1 MCGAVIPP
9 QIDKLHRKQRSL
21 RSRRLEVVGT
31 RKNGRARRRHARVTR
46 SLVSPVSPVSPVLSF
61 ARYQAPATQARNNEK
76 LLKQLF
82 RACISCTFPVTW
94 RRLPDEHVLVQRSK
108 QSQPLNP
115 PIMTPI
121 IRRYPRPGR
130 IFGDLLLFCIVRVE
144 MCNLH
149 VWMGRDKYTSSVQ

>member
-1 MCGAVIPP
+1 MCGAVMST
-9 QIDKLHRKQRSL
+9 QIDELNRKQR
-21 RSRRLEVVGT
+21 EVT
-31 RKNGRARRRHARVTR
+31 W
-46 SLVSPVSPVSPVLSF
+46 
-61 ARYQAPATQARNNEK
+61 
-76 LLKQLF
+76 LLKELF

-94 RRLPDEHVLVQRSK
+94 RRLRDEHVLVQRSK

-130 IFGDLLLFCIVRVE
+130 IFGDLLLFCIVHVE
-144 MCNLH
+144 MRNLH